1 MRFAA
6 PSPPHPYSLS
16 FSLFAGGARYE
27 AKGATLDGCPLAL
40 QLTNALCSL
49 PCLRVCVTCACACVC
64 VSVCVCARWQVLAE
78 KLRLQEALIASEEER
93 LQVAKALIDFQVE
106 HNLAIGDAESLKFEL
121 EKRVLEL
128 EADVVAREVEEG
140 ESRRALGEM
149 ATAATSL
156 EGERDSALERAQALA
171 REVAPLREEAERLRA
186 ENAEV
191 RGQLQV
197 SPSFPSSFPL
207 PSFLPPP

>member
-1 MRFAA
+1 M
-6 PSPPHPYSLS
+6 P
-16 FSLFAGGARYE
+16 ARVRYM
-27 AKGATLDGCPLAL
+27 C
-40 QLTNALCSL
+40 
-49 PCLRVCVTCACACVC
+49 VCVCVC

-156 EGERDSALERAQALA
+156 EGERDDALERAQALA